1 MNNRFFERI
10 NTSGNGSEEGMV
22 EVSEDVLREIWARRA
37 AQLAEAPSD
46 EDAGEQLDLVIVQL
60 GAELY
65 GLEAAYVFR
74 IRPAEQIT
82 RVPRAPDW
90 IAGVANDRGN
100 ILSVFDLRR
109 FLGLDQVNGGG
120 GETASPYLVVVEAAE
135 MELALLAD
143 AVLNVIALP
152 LNVLEAAP
160 EMMHGIP
167 QEYIK
172 GVVHQTFEWRVSE
185 SIESPDSGN
194 GREVDALTVLDLP
207 ALLSDEALVV
217 REEMA

>member
-1 MNNRFFERI
+1 MNNRFFSERI
-10 NTSGNGSEEGMV
+10 NASGNGDETGVVDVSEE
-22 EVSEDVLREIWARRA
+22 VLHEIWARRA
-37 AQLAEAPSD
+37 AQLAEAPTD

-82 RVPRAPDW
+82 QVPRVPGW

-109 FLGLDQVNGGG
+109 FLGLDKVGS
-120 GETASPYLVVVEAAE
+120 EDTSPYLVVVEAAE

-143 AVLNVIALP
+143 AVLNVVAQP
-152 LNVLEAAP
+152 LSTLEAAP

-172 GVVHQTFEWRVSE
+172 GVVHQDFEWRVSE
-185 SIESPDSGN
+185 SLDSSDARD
-194 GREVDALTVLDLP
+194 GREVDVLTVLDLP

>member
-1 MNNRFFERI
+1 MNNRFLSGRM
-10 NTSGNGSEEGMV
+10 NNSGNGDGAEMAA
-22 EVSEDVLREIWARRA
+22 VSDEMLHEIWARRA
-37 AQLAEAPSD
+37 AQLAKAPTD
-46 EDAGEQLDLVIVQL
+46 EEAGEQLDLVIVQL

-82 RVPRAPDW
+82 QAPHVPDW
-90 IAGVANDRGN
+90 VAGIANDRGN

-109 FLGLDQVNGGG
+109 FLGLDAVNEI
-120 GETASPYLVVVEAAE
+120 GEIGSEETLPYLVVVQAAE

-152 LNVLEAAP
+152 LSALEAAP

-172 GVVHQTFEWRVSE
+172 GVVHQKFEWRV
-185 SIESPDSGN
+185 D
-194 GREVDALTVLDLP
+194 GREIDVLTVLDLP

-217 REEMA
+217 REEIA

>member
-1 MNNRFFERI
+1 MNNRFLSEGI
-10 NTSGNGSEEGMV
+10 NTSGNGSEDGMA
-22 EVSEDVLREIWARRA
+22 EVSGEMLHEIWARRA
-37 AQLAEAPSD
+37 AQLAEAPTD
-46 EDAGEQLDLVIVQL
+46 EDVGEQLDLVIVQL

-82 RVPRAPDW
+82 RVPRVPNW
-90 IAGVANDRGN
+90 IAGVSNDRGN

-109 FLGLDQVNGGG
+109 FLGLDEVEDAN
-120 GETASPYLVVVEAAE
+120 ASPYLVVVQAAE

-143 AVLNVIALP
+143 AVLNVISQP
-152 LNVLEAAP
+152 LGTLEAAP
-160 EMMHGIP
+160 ETMHGIP

-172 GVVHQTFEWRVSE
+172 GVVHQDFEWRVSE
-185 SIESPDSGN
+185 SFESPDSSN
-194 GREVDALTVLDLP
+194 GREIEVLTVLDLP